1 LSRLTCCRVGAA
13 LFTFAII
20 FPVMAWAQ
28 QAESTD
34 ADSPVIPPAPLIQKR
49 NPNAISIPVADS
61 AKYQQQPAASTNVKV
76 AADATSNAKPASIAP
91 SSAIKPSST
100 AAAATNVKVAADAA
114 SNAKP
119 ASTPLSSAMT
129 QSITAGATVSTNA
142 KVVSTNAK
150 VGSSFGYRR
159 DPFTRRE
166 KFHSGCD
173 IKAHW
178 GQPVGASIPG
188 TVQFAGWYHGYGNM
202 IIVEHGGGVATHYAH
217 LSSFAVEP
225 GQHVDRGSI
234 IGYAGSTGRATSPHL
249 HYEVRIDGSAVNP
262 LDPIALEESSEFFKN
277 VVAARLSQPPVQSQ
291 AAAPAK
297 AEPTKAVSEPAKVV
311 TTDQGVAS
319 PVKAVSPVKAAS
331 PAPVQPTSNDS
342 AMSQERPR
350 RVTSQK

>member
-1 LSRLTCCRVGAA
+1 
-13 LFTFAII
+13 
-20 FPVMAWAQ
+20 MAWAQ
-28 QAESTD
+28 QADSTD

-61 AKYQQQPAASTNVKV
+61 AKFQQQPAAATNVKV
-76 AADATSNAKPASIAP
+76 AADATANAKPASTAL
-91 SSAIKPSST
+91 SGAIKPSST
-100 AAAATNVKVAADAA
+100 AAATNVKVAADAA

-119 ASTPLSSAMT
+119 ASIAPSSAMT
-129 QSITAGATVSTNA
+129 QSITAGPT
-142 KVVSTNAK
+142 VSTNAK